1 MQILLL
7 SQIFT
12 FRDGRCRPCPV
23 GIFSSAYGFMTA
35 YFSVGRKQF
44 HRGALLLNQTMDIE
58 I

>member
-12 FRDGRCRPCPV
+12 FRDGGRKPCPI

-35 YFSVGRKQF
+35 YFLVGR
-44 HRGALLLNQTMDIE
+44 
-58 I
+58 